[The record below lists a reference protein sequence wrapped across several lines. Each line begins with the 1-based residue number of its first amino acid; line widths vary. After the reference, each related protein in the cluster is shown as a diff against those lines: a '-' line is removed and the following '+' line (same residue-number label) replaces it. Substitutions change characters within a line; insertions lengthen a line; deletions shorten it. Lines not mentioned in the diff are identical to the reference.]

1 MLKEQNIYLKQF
13 EMIKT
18 IGEIIKKFRT
28 EGACIKFSPRTIG
41 YMASKLGY
49 KKKRV
54 GGKIG
59 YDQSLITAISRHIRE
74 AVVYEEGLKN
84 KVSQKPKKQS
94 IETNYFAQNGE
105 RDNVDYEWE
114 KNENKI
120 MGAIIESINEVL
132 GTNILL

>member
-1 MLKEQNIYLKQF
+1 
-13 EMIKT
+13 MIKT
-18 IGEIIKKFRT
+18 VNEIILKFRT

-41 YMASKLGY
+41 FMANKLGY
-49 KKKRV
+49 KKKRG

-74 AVVYEEGLKN
+74 AVEYEKALKN
-84 KVSQKPKKQS
+84 RTPQKPKKQS

-114 KNENKI
+114 KQTYENKI

-132 GTNILL
+132 GINILL

>member
-1 MLKEQNIYLKQF
+1 
-13 EMIKT
+13 MIKT
-18 IGEIIKKFRT
+18 VGEIIKKFRT

-59 YDQSLITAISRHIRE
+59 YHQSLITAISQHIRE
-74 AVVYEEGLKN
+74 AVEYENDLHFRSRK
-84 KVSQKPKKQS
+84 KPKKQP
-94 IETNYFAQNGE
+94 INTNYFTQNGE
-105 RDNVDYEWE
+105 RDNADYEWE
-114 KNENKI
+114 KQTYENKI